1 MSAFR
6 LVEFYVTDITGN
18 VAIPVPKCFIDPVID
33 LCYLISP
40 LFCGDLILCCRHVRG
55 VKEPVLRAR
64 ANMSTNQLPMPYFK
78 TILIARALGPNK
90 EFSPKVFYGA
100 KCKKIRT
107 LPVCV

>member
-18 VAIPVPKCFIDPVID
+18 VAIPVPKCFVDPVID

-78 TILIARALGPNK
+78 TRHGKPIGGHVCTCSENQLLNPADM
-90 EFSPKVFYGA
+90 SVA
-100 KCKKIRT
+100 KN
-107 LPVCV
+107 